1 MPAVELTPD
10 QIKSVLAGISIPPQ
24 PQIMVDLQMEQMS
37 PDCSI
42 VRIAELIS
50 HDVGLSGSIL
60 KTVNSSFFRHSNTI
74 TSVKQAVSLLG
85 IKSVINIVNALSIRG
100 ELSDEAIVAM
110 GRFWDSA
117 NDVAMAAALI
127 AKHIGY
133 HSPDEAY
140 TLGLFHNAGIPL
152 LMRRFANYLDVT
164 QQGYASTGPTRR
176 VIDIENEKY
185 NTNHAVLGY
194 YVAKSWKLP
203 DYLCSAIAEHH
214 NALELLEEA
223 EPSDHN
229 KRTLLAIL
237 KMAEHICGL
246 YRCLGNQKEDA
257 EWAQLSDSL
266 LLFTGLSDYD
276 FQSLVESCQEM
287 GLGGS
292 DYIAL

>member
-1 MPAVELTPD
+1 MAVELTQE

-42 VRIAELIS
+42 NRIAELIS

-117 NDVAMAAALI
+117 NDVAMSAALI

-152 LMRRFANYLDVT
+152 LMKRYPNYLDVA
-164 QQGYASTGPTRR
+164 QQGYAKTGPGRR
-176 VIDIENEKY
+176 VIDEENEQL

-203 DYLCSAIAEHH
+203 DYLCAAIAEHH
-214 NALELLEEA
+214 NVQELLEEGD
-223 EPSDHN
+223 SRMHN
-229 KRTLLAIL
+229 KKTLLAIL

-246 YRCLGNQKEDA
+246 HRCLGNQKQDA
-257 EWAQLSDSL
+257 EWALLEEGVL
-266 LLFTGLSDYD
+266 LLTGLSDYD
-276 FQSLVESCQEM
+276 FQSLAESCAEM
-287 GLGGS
+287 GLSGG